1 MISYEIEDKFPAM
14 KKMEIIIPHRR
25 LNDVSEILK
34 SANTGGM
41 THYRVSGRGITKA
54 EAVAVGRGTTQYTP
68 EFIPRTKFEVIIKD
82 DQVENLI
89 DRLVEKLGDTLG
101 GKLFITDVPV
111 VVDLSSN
118 MRGESAI

>member
-1 MISYEIEDKFPAM
+1 MINYKIEDKFPAM

-68 EFIPRTKFEVIIKD
+68 EFIPRTKVEVIIKD

-89 DRLVEKLGDTLG
+89 DRLVERLGDTLG